1 MRGTD
6 MTFLSKESKKKEPAP
21 KPPKQYTHPFM
32 RSLHG
37 EILTVD
43 LYLEKN
49 HKVRPI
55 EHWVKLNPAA
65 LRDIGYIEALD
76 YKTEMAYISTQ
87 VFVKFHGFN
96 EYPIMREKVDPQGET
111 YFEEV
116 KTGETASTLHS
127 WLVSNAQGKFLN
139 GMNVKMF
146 SSMDTK
152 KIAMLAFIIVGA
164 LLGAFIVLQGMK

>member
-1 MRGTD
+1 MAI
-6 MTFLSKESKKKEPAP
+6 LSKKTKKTGSAP

-43 LYLEKN
+43 LYLEKG
-49 HKVRPI
+49 HKVRAS
-55 EHWVKLNPAA
+55 EHWVKLNPSA

-76 YKTEMAYISTQ
+76 YKTGFAYIATQ
-87 VFVKFHGFN
+87 IFVKFHGFK
-96 EYPIMREKVDPQGET
+96 EYPIMRERVNNQGDT
-111 YFEEV
+111 YLEEIR
-116 KTGETASTLHS
+116 TDETASTLHS

-139 GMNVKMF
+139 GMSVRRL

-152 KIAMLAFIIVGA
+152 KIAMLVFVVTGA
-164 LLGAFIVLQGMK
+164 LLGVFIVLQGMK